1 MTSWPPLSVIMAVR
15 EEAAHLE
22 DAVARVL
29 GQRYPGE
36 LELVLAVAPSGD
48 ATREIADRLALADAR
63 VTVVDNPAG
72 ITPAG
77 LNAAIAAS
85 RHEIVVRVDGHSF
98 LPDEYLT
105 RVVAALQD
113 SGADNV
119 GGVMAATGVTPFEQ
133 AVATAMRSP
142 LGIGSARFHV
152 GGEAGP
158 AETVYLGCFRRSALE
173 RVGGYDE
180 RFVRAQDWELNYRI
194 RETGGTVWFTPDLEV
209 GYRPRPGMRPL
220 IRQFFHTGRWRR
232 YVAQTHP
239 GSINARYLAP
249 PLAVIGVVAGLLA
262 APFWWPALVLP
273 AGYLALVAAGS
284 VVVGRGQPPGVLL
297 RLPLVIAT
305 MHLCWGTGF
314 LLGPPRTVRA
324 AGARSST

>member
-1 MTSWPPLSVIMAVR
+1 MTSWPPVSVIMAVR

-29 GQRYPGE
+29 DQRYPGD
-36 LELVLAVAPSGD
+36 LELVLALAPSKD
-48 ATREIADRLALADAR
+48 ATRELADKIAIADPR
-63 VTVVDNPAG
+63 VRVVDNPAG

-85 RHEIVVRVDGHSF
+85 SHDILVRVDGHSF
-98 LPDEYLT
+98 LPDEYVS
-105 RVVAALQD
+105 RVVTALED

-119 GGVMAATGVTPFEQ
+119 GGVMAAVGSTPFEQ

-142 LGIGSARFHV
+142 LGIGGARFHV

-158 AETVYLGCFRRSALE
+158 AETVYLGTFRRSALE

-232 YVAQTHP
+232 YVAQTHR

-249 PLAVIGVVAGLLA
+249 PLAVVGVLAGLLL
-262 APFWWPALVLP
+262 APLWWPALVLP
-273 AGYLALVAAGS
+273 VGYLALVTAGS
-284 VVVGRGQPPGVLL
+284 VWVGRGQPLGVLL
-297 RLPLVIAT
+297 RLPLVIAS
-305 MHLCWGTGF
+305 MHLCWGSGF
-314 LLGPPRTVRA
+314 LLGPPRSVRA
-324 AGARSST
+324 AGARSSP